1 MNSFLTFDLL
11 LVLLVLTN
19 LLLLVSSR
27 LVTCI
32 RTVAAQGV
40 ALALLPLVLGN
51 GHAATIPG
59 ALLALAV
66 VLLKGAVF
74 PWLLFRA
81 VRVANVKREIEPYVS
96 YTVSLLIGILA
107 LFAGYGIAARLP
119 LPDPNVSPH
128 LVPVAVFTMMTGLLL
143 LITRRKALTQVVGYL
158 ALENGIYTFGV
169 AVARDGSPWLVELG
183 ILLDI
188 FVAVF
193 VMGIAI
199 FHISREFDHID
210 ADQLTALK
218 D

>member
-1 MNSFLTFDLL
+1 MNNSLNFDLL
-11 LVLLVLTN
+11 LVMLVLTN
-19 LLLLVSSR
+19 LLLLASGR

-40 ALALLPLVLGN
+40 TLALLPLLLGQ
-51 GHAATIPG
+51 GHTATIPG
-59 ALLALAV
+59 ALLALTV

-81 VRVANVKREIEPYVS
+81 LRVANVKRDVEPFINF
-96 YTVSLLIGILA
+96 TFSLLLGILS
-107 LFAGYGIAARLP
+107 LFIGYWIASRLP
-119 LPDPNVSPH
+119 LPDPAVSPH
-128 LVPVAVFTMMTGLLL
+128 LVPAAIFTMTTGLLL
-143 LITRRKALTQVVGYL
+143 LIARRKALTQVVGYL
-158 ALENGIYTFGV
+158 ALENGIYTFGI

-210 ADQLTALK
+210 TDQLATLK